1 MQIPPNFFV
10 DDIHPLHAKLD
21 LRQEA
26 RRDTVQIDL
35 TDIELGFPK
44 PA

>member
-1 MQIPPNFFV
+1 V